1 MAITK
6 NHAIDTMLKT
16 AIDYI
21 LNPAKTDEKLL
32 VSSFGCSPETAD
44 LEFERTRQYAI
55 DKGKHLARHIIQL
68 FKPGET
74 TPEQAYEIGMKLAD
88 EIFGGRFEFIVSTH
102 TDRGHIHNHII
113 CNDVSFVDYKHIH
126 INKKWY
132 YNTRRISD
140 RICREYGLSVIEP
153 SAERGKSYTEYTAAK
168 NGTSWK
174 AKLKQMIDALIPRAK
189 DFDDFLRLMQ
199 ENGYEVKQ
207 GKYISF
213 RAEGQERF
221 TRSKTIGVNYTEEAI
236 AERIAGK
243 RTRKQPRRYDKRISL
258 LIDIQNSIKAQQSGG
273 YEHWAKINN
282 LQQAS
287 KTINFLTENG
297 IHTYEDLI
305 VRVDETSRKFDET
318 ADSLKATEKKIEEI
332 NMLKKNIQTYQ
343 TLKPIYAKYR
353 KAKNKDDFEREHRR
367 EIILFET
374 ARKYLS
380 SVSDGNKLPIVEKLN
395 MELAELTKQK
405 QQLYAEYRKSK
416 KALSEMD
423 IIKANVDTILD
434 VPKRRNREP
443 EIE

>member
-6 NHAIDTMLKT
+6 NHAIDTTLKT

-21 LNPAKTDEKLL
+21 LNPDKTDGKLL
-32 VSSFGCSPETAD
+32 VSSFSYSPETAD
-44 LEFERTRQYAI
+44 LEFERTRKYAI
-55 DKGKHLARHIIQL
+55 DKGKHLARHIIQS
-68 FKPGET
+68 FEPGET
-74 TPEQAYEIGMKLAD
+74 TPEQAHEIGMKLAD

-153 SAERGKSYTEYTAAK
+153 SAKRGKSYTEYTAAK

-174 AKLKQMIDALIPRAK
+174 AKLKNMIDALIPQAK

-199 ENGYEVKQ
+199 DNGYEVKQ

-221 TRSKTIGVNYTEEAI
+221 TRAKTIGSNYTKEAI

-243 RTRKQPRRYDKRISL
+243 RTRKQPRRDDKRIGL

-305 VRVDETSRKFDET
+305 TRVDEMSRKFTET
-318 ADSLKATEKKIEEI
+318 TDNLKSVEKRIEEI
-332 NMLKKNIQTYQ
+332 NMIKKNIRTYKS
-343 TLKPIYAKYR
+343 LRPIYTEYR
-353 KAKNKDDFEREHRR
+353 KSRNKDDFEREHRR
-367 EIILFET
+367 EIILFE
-374 ARKYLS
+374 ASRKYLS
-380 SVSDGNKLPIVEKLN
+380 SVQNGGKLPSLGSLN
-395 MELAELTKQK
+395 TELAELTKQK
-405 QQLYAEYRKSK
+405 QQLYAEYQKSK
-416 KALSEMD
+416 KVLSEMD
-423 IIKANVDTILD
+423 VIKANVDKILN
-434 VPKRRNREP
+434 VPKRRNREQ

>member
-6 NHAIDTMLKT
+6 NHAIDTTLKT

-21 LNPAKTDEKLL
+21 LNPDKTDGKLL
-32 VSSFGCSPETAD
+32 VSSFRCSPETAD
-44 LEFERTRQYAI
+44 LEFEWTRQNAI
-55 DKGKHLARHIIQL
+55 DKGKHLARHIIQS
-68 FKPGET
+68 FEPGET
-74 TPEQAYEIGMKLAD
+74 TPEQAHEIGMKLAD

-113 CNDVSFVDYKHIH
+113 CNDVSFTNYKHIH

-140 RICREYGLSVIEP
+140 RICREYGLSVITP

-174 AKLKQMIDALIPRAK
+174 AKLKNMIDVLIPQAK

-213 RAEGQERF
+213 RAEDRERF
-221 TRSKTIGVNYTEEAI
+221 TRAKTIGVNYTEKAI
-236 AERIAGK
+236 AERIAGR
-243 RTRKQPRRYDKRISL
+243 RTRKQPRRDDKRISM
-258 LIDIQNSIKAQQSGG
+258 LIDIQNNIKAQQNGG

-297 IHTYEDLI
+297 IHTYEDL
-305 VRVDETSRKFDET
+305 VARVDETSRKFTET
-318 ADSLKATEKKIEEI
+318 TDNLKSVEKRIEEI
-332 NMLKKNIQTYQ
+332 NMLKKNIRTYKS
-343 TLKPIYAKYR
+343 LRPIYTKYR
-353 KAKNKDDFEREHRR
+353 KSKNKDDFEREHRR
-367 EIILFET
+367 EILLFEA

-380 SVSDGNKLPIVEKLN
+380 SVQNGGKLPSLESLN
-395 MELAELTKQK
+395 AELTELSKRK

-423 IIKANVDTILD
+423 VVKANVDTILD
-434 VPKRRNREP
+434 VPKRRNREQ